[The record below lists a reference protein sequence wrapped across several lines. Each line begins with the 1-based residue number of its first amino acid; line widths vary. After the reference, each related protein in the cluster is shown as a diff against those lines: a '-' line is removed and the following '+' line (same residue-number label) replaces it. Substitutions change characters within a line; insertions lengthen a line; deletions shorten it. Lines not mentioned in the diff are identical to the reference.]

1 MNKVYGDAPAVAHPH
16 FDSLYFF
23 SAQFRLKLFR
33 SLSTCPRC
41 PWISHRPSAASSA
54 PIFLF
59 SIRFALLIVSV
70 YIVKQKTQRVQYF
83 FAAAAPAASGV
94 RRAKIRTKDKKGDG
108 FSRNRLLHFA
118 VFSLFPQNNS
128 HRENLSLG
136 ELRRATGSL
145 EAVLAYSLA
154 PVFLDFMGF
163 LASALKCCP
172 SI

>member
-108 FSRNRLLHFA
+108 SFRISCSGMLLKSSYYSVVICVIQTESLLPNRT
-118 VFSLFPQNNS
+118 P
-128 HRENLSLG
+128 
-136 ELRRATGSL
+136 
-145 EAVLAYSLA
+145 AYL
-154 PVFLDFMGF
+154 
-163 LASALKCCP
+163 
-172 SI
+172 